1 MPIDDDVEL
10 DTEKEAPAKKKGG
23 KLKLIIL
30 IVAGVLLLGG
40 ATAGVYFSGLIPAFS
55 SHSEDEEDVASADD
69 PEGKDTA
76 KKGKGKA
83 KGKGKD
89 KKNGKKKEP
98 QVTLYLP
105 LDPAFVVN
113 FQDQGQLHY
122 LQVTME
128 VMAREQETIDAVKL
142 HLPVIRNN
150 LTLMLSSQTVESLA
164 SRDGKEKIRAETLA
178 EIQKILKEQTG
189 QPGVEAVYF
198 TSFVM
203 Q

>member
-10 DTEKEAPAKKKGG
+10 DTEKESPPKKKGS
-23 KLKLIIL
+23 KLKLITWV
-30 IVAGVLLLGG
+30 VAGVLLLGG
-40 ATAGVYFSGLIPAFS
+40 TTAGVYFSGIIPAFS
-55 SHSEDEEDVASADD
+55 AHAEGEEDVASADNSD
-69 PEGKDTA
+69 GKDAA
-76 KKGKGKA
+76 KKGDKT
-83 KGKGKD
+83 KGKG
-89 KKNGKKKEP
+89 KKNGKKKEEP
-98 QVTLYLP
+98 KVTLYLP

-113 FQDQGQLHY
+113 FQEQGQLRF

-128 VMAREQETIDAVKL
+128 VMARDQEVLDAVKT

-150 LTLMLSSQTVESLA
+150 LTLMLSSQSLENLA
-164 SRDGKEKIRAETLA
+164 SREGKEKVRAETLT

-189 QPGVEAVYF
+189 KPGVEAVYF

>member
-10 DTEKEAPAKKKGG
+10 DTEKQAETKKKGS

-55 SHSEDEEDVASADD
+55 AHPAGEEDMTSADSAD
-69 PEGKDTA
+69 SKDTG
-76 KKGKGKA
+76 KKGDKA
-83 KGKGKD
+83 KGKN
-89 KKNGKKKEP
+89 NGKKKKSEP
-98 QVTLYLP
+98 QLTLYLP
-105 LDPAFVVN
+105 LDPPFVVN
-113 FQDQGQLHY
+113 FQEQGQLRF

-128 VMAREQETIDAVKL
+128 VMARDQEVIDAVKL

-150 LTLMLSSQTVESLA
+150 LTLMLSSETLEHLA
-164 SRDGKEKIRAETLA
+164 SRDGKEKIRTDTLA

-189 QPGVEAVYF
+189 KPGVEAVYF

>member
-55 SHSEDEEDVASADD
+55 AHSGDEEDMASADSA
-69 PEGKDTA
+69 EGKDA
-76 KKGKGKA
+76 AKSKKGDKA
-83 KGKGKD
+83 KGKG

-105 LDPAFVVN
+105 LDPPFVVN
-113 FQDQGQLHY
+113 FQDQGQLRY

-128 VMAREQETIDAVKL
+128 VMARDQETIDAVKL

-164 SRDGKEKIRAETLA
+164 TREGKEKIRTETLA

-189 QPGVEAVYF
+189 KPGVEAVYF

>member
-55 SHSEDEEDVASADD
+55 SHSDEEEDVASADSAD
-69 PEGKDTA
+69 GKDAAKT
-76 KKGKGKA
+76 KKGDKA
-83 KGKGKD
+83 KGKG

-105 LDPAFVVN
+105 LDPPFVVN

-128 VMAREQETIDAVKL
+128 VMARDQETIDAVKL

-164 SRDGKEKIRAETLA
+164 TREGKEKIRAETLA

-189 QPGVEAVYF
+189 KPGVEAVYF

>member
-23 KLKLIIL
+23 KLKLIIWV
-30 IVAGVLLLGG
+30 VAGVLLLGG
-40 ATAGVYFSGLIPAFS
+40 TTAGVYFSGLIPAFS
-55 SHSEDEEDVASADD
+55 AHSGDEEDTASADNAD
-69 PEGKDTA
+69 GKGTA
-76 KKGKGKA
+76 KKGDKA

-105 LDPAFVVN
+105 LDPPFVVN

-128 VMAREQETIDAVKL
+128 VMARDQETIDAVKL

-150 LTLMLSSQTVESLA
+150 LTLMLSSQTLESLA
-164 SRDGKEKIRAETLA
+164 TREAKEKIRAETLT